1 MPNIG
6 WQELLLVLVVAL
18 VIFGPKRLPELGR
31 SLGKGI
37 REFKKATNEI
47 QDHFDVDLDDSKAKA
62 APQQPVVQA
71 ANPVAQAAQPMAQP
85 GQPMAQPAQPVAQPA
100 QPVAQPAQPVAQ
112 PAQPVV
118 QPAAA
123 TEVVTGAVVSEE
135 TDVHASG
142 GAA

>member
-71 ANPVAQAAQPMAQP
+71 ANPVAQPTQPTAPAAQPTA
-85 GQPMAQPAQPVAQPA
+85 
-100 QPVAQPAQPVAQ
+100 
-112 PAQPVV
+112 
-118 QPAAA
+118 PAAA
-123 TEVVTGAVVSEE
+123 AAEVVTGELVSEE